1 MSLVMSKII
10 DLIKQ
15 KKYQN
20 AEIEAKKEL
29 KINPNSFDL
38 NKMLAVSFLA
48 QKKYNMA
55 LIAFNKCHNI
65 NADDYDVNVN
75 LSLIFNIIQD
85 YRSSLKFCEKA
96 LKINTNRP
104 EVHHNL
110 ANCYLYIDELDK
122 AEKHILKSIELRGGM
137 ETNEIMEFKD
147 TLNIYTDIL
156 MAMGKIDLFKKVCK
170 EILNKGI
177 YFGDIFRKLLR
188 NDKKSISEK
197 YLIDLNNIL
206 REVDNYGNLVD
217 RNLTKAGIYSC
228 IAEYNQSI
236 NQKKSEDFYILGNK
250 LISDLHRDSLYN
262 RQEKTKKIIK
272 MFDGIDLKSY
282 TSNIPIDRGEGL
294 IFIIGMPRSGTTLT
308 ESILSTAD
316 NCVAGGEK
324 VFFHIQCSPIISN
337 YNKDGFKSNVFE
349 DLGKNYLEIIDIQ
362 RKGNKFYVDKLPEN
376 YLYYKF
382 IKTALPGAKFI
393 HMHRDPW
400 DNAISLFKQNFSK
413 ELFYASTFFGIALEY
428 ANYENIMR
436 VWKSSDKLDIID
448 VDYQDL
454 VTNTKDTI
462 SKIWDFCGFEGLYNE
477 SQRKKHFAQT
487 ASKHQVTKD
496 IYSTSVKKEE
506 FLGYKD
512 QFSRDLESQRLFWR
526 G

>member
-137 ETNEIMEFKD
+137 ETNVIMEFKD

-236 NQKKSEDFYILGNK
+236 NQKKSEDF
-250 LISDLHRDSLYN
+250 
-262 RQEKTKKIIK
+262 
-272 MFDGIDLKSY
+272 
-282 TSNIPIDRGEGL
+282 
-294 IFIIGMPRSGTTLT
+294 IF
-308 ESILSTAD
+308 
-316 NCVAGGEK
+316 
-324 VFFHIQCSPIISN
+324 
-337 YNKDGFKSNVFE
+337 
-349 DLGKNYLEIIDIQ
+349 
-362 RKGNKFYVDKLPEN
+362 
-376 YLYYKF
+376 
-382 IKTALPGAKFI
+382 
-393 HMHRDPW
+393 
-400 DNAISLFKQNFSK
+400 
-413 ELFYASTFFGIALEY
+413 
-428 ANYENIMR
+428 
-436 VWKSSDKLDIID
+436 
-448 VDYQDL
+448 
-454 VTNTKDTI
+454 
-462 SKIWDFCGFEGLYNE
+462 
-477 SQRKKHFAQT
+477 
-487 ASKHQVTKD
+487 
-496 IYSTSVKKEE
+496 
-506 FLGYKD
+506 
-512 QFSRDLESQRLFWR
+512 
-526 G
+526 